1 MSTPSYADLLTGLA
15 AELDARPGHRL
26 QLWWSEVGSFVCGR
40 TGSCC
45 RRPWKI
51 HVSREYHD
59 RWAEALSELTGLPA
73 AAVFSLEA
81 DPDELR
87 YAVLAK
93 QADGSTCIMLDEQN
107 LCRIHGRWG
116 LEAKPEV
123 CQRYPHSALQ
133 QVPPDYNS
141 VFVAPSCTR
150 AARMLMEPQTLE
162 YRLIETGQPPALRA
176 VSLAPGRE
184 LSRSAWLSWLG
195 QILDALVAAPDFAA
209 WLSAVGAD
217 LGRLLRLPAGRIEAE
232 AIAPL
237 DVSTAFAPTTPP
249 ELARLLGWL
258 RERFFVSHP
267 EFMPA
272 RGWLEQAIAE
282 PTRLRLTSAE
292 AGSLEACLRAYWLRQ
307 LLVPSHLLRGE
318 LNLLQQMFF
327 TGLQG
332 TLLRLWAHYLRAQAG
347 GLGPDQLI
355 TAANQIYAYVA
366 QAQSPGAVTPWR
378 QLRSELCL
386 LQLMAMGR
394 WHEPAF
400 GGG

>member
-1 MSTPSYADLLTGLA
+1 MPISSYADLLTGLA
-15 AELDARPGHRL
+15 AELEAHPGHRL
-26 QLWWSEVGSFVCGR
+26 QLWWSEVGRFVCEQS
-40 TGSCC
+40 GSCC

-51 HVSREYHD
+51 HVSREYHA
-59 RWAEALSELTGLPA
+59 RWAAALSELTALPEDQ
-73 AAVFSLEA
+73 VFSRESE
-81 DPDELR
+81 PDELR

-93 QADGSTCIMLDEQN
+93 QADGSTCIMLDEHN

-150 AARMLMEPQTLE
+150 GARMLMEPQTLE

-176 VSLAPGRE
+176 VALAPGRE
-184 LSRSAWLSWLG
+184 LSRAAWLRWLG
-195 QILDALVAAPDFAA
+195 QILDALILAPDFAA

-217 LGRLLRLPAGRIEAE
+217 LGRLLRLPAGRIEAA
-232 AIAPL
+232 AIGPL
-237 DVSTAFAPTTPP
+237 EVSTAFAPTTPP

-258 RERFFVSHP
+258 CERFFVSHP

-272 RGWLEQAIAE
+272 RGWLEQQISDPAQ
-282 PTRLRLTSAE
+282 LRLTPAE
-292 AGSLEACLRAYWLRQ
+292 AGPLEAYLRAYWLRQ

-347 GLGPDQLI
+347 GLGPNQLAE
-355 TAANQIYAYVA
+355 AANHIYAYVA

-400 GGG
+400 GMG